1 MAMLDEKFV
10 TEDLPVDEFNNDPVP
25 EGVYQCRITKAE
37 YGPGKKDP
45 NSRKIELNLKITG
58 PTHIGRVV
66 FANLNVRNESAK
78 AEQIGRSQLRSLL
91 AACGMSELSDT
102 DHLIDQLVSCK
113 VKIKEAEGQYSAK
126 NDVTGYA
133 AVTESQPTAPKPSA
147 STAPTGSSSAAPASG
162 KKMPWDKK

>member
-25 EGVYQCRITKAE
+25 EGVYQCRIKKAE

-45 NSRKIELNLKITG
+45 NSRKIELQMKITG
-58 PTHIGRVV
+58 PTHIDRMI
-66 FANLNVRNESAK
+66 FAILNVRNESAK

-102 DHLIDQLVSCK
+102 DHLIDQIVSCK

-133 AVTESQPTAPKPSA
+133 AVNESQPTAPKPSA
-147 STAPTGSSSAAPASG
+147 APAPAANAAPASG